1 MAASP
6 SDADMAGQIPGENNV
21 MPELPSTYFTSRP
34 PFKEY
39 FDQAHDGGALD
50 KKTKELMHLA
60 VVLAVNCEP

>member
-1 MAASP
+1 
-6 SDADMAGQIPGENNV
+6 